1 LDIVNTGGFDT
12 FRLMLPGNK
21 IFIIRIASEI
31 FCLYVYVSP
40 DRDTKAIMEL
50 IETLEEF
57 GLSKRE
63 AEVYIGLLQKK
74 EFTAPEL
81 TKITTITR
89 TKIYEHLQNLVRK
102 GLCNENVKNGQKFYR
117 AVRPKI
123 VLRDLISNYEAELER
138 KKKTSG
144 FLEKELSSLHEL
156 GLNKIESLDYIEVL
170 NDPAQIR
177 ERWFSIEKSIKKEIL
192 IFTKPPYSV
201 SLEENINEGSK
212 VLKKKRIVTKSIYEY
227 SGLDRDG
234 INELLHVVETYQ
246 ELGEEARIIE
256 KLPMKLAVCDEAITM
271 LALNDRISLTPSIT
285 TIIIDHPAFAAAMK
299 STFESYWTAAMNIK
313 DFKKL

>member
-1 LDIVNTGGFDT
+1 MFMYPVDGIHRKVF
-12 FRLMLPGNK
+12 
-21 IFIIRIASEI
+21 
-31 FCLYVYVSP
+31 
-40 DRDTKAIMEL
+40 MEL
-50 IETLEEF
+50 IEKLEEF

-117 AVRPKI
+117 AVRPKV

-144 FLEKELSSLHEL
+144 ILEKELSSLHEM

-177 ERWFSIEKSIKKEIL
+177 ERWFNIEKSIKKEIL
-192 IFTKPPYSV
+192 VFTKPPYSV

-212 VLKKKRIVTKSIYEY
+212 VLKKK
-227 SGLDRDG
+227 
-234 INELLHVVETYQ
+234 
-246 ELGEEARIIE
+246 
-256 KLPMKLAVCDEAITM
+256 
-271 LALNDRISLTPSIT
+271 
-285 TIIIDHPAFAAAMK
+285 
-299 STFESYWTAAMNIK
+299 K
-313 DFKKL
+313 DCNKEHL